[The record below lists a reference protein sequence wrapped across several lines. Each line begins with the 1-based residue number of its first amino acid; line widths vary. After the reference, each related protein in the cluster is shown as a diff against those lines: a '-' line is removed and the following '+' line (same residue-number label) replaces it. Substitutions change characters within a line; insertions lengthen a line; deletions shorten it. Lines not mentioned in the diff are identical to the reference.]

1 MAQMTAQATAEIL
14 ESKAIALE
22 ALHERI
28 EAQGEVIQGLD
39 EDLCSL
45 QEQILAE
52 RRKALALSG
61 NSGAHNA
68 AAASLRRFQQQVGG
82 NPGDRTA
89 HAT

>member
-1 MAQMTAQATAEIL
+1 MTAQATAEIL

-28 EAQGEVIQGLD
+28 AAQGEVVQGLD

-52 RRKALALSG
+52 RRKALALSN

-68 AAASLRRFQQQVGG
+68 AAVSLRRFQQQVGV
-82 NPGDRTA
+82 NPGARMT
-89 HAT
+89 HALR